1 MPLHIVTV
9 ANKSQYYYPY
19 LVQSCKDNG
28 IALEVLGFGETFEG
42 LNWKNKKMIDYL
54 KTKGQRDLVCFIDGF
69 DVICVRNLQQ
79 LEAAYQEIQAQTGC
93 KIAVAEDRRSPGLD
107 WMATLY
113 FGTCKNQSIN
123 SGTYIGYAPDLLS
136 VIEATYAL
144 NPTND
149 MSDQISLTNYCKQDP
164 DAFYIDTEAKLFL
177 TLLYPLQDLR
187 PHIVLERG
195 VVTYKGER
203 PFFVHAAGYGFLDTL
218 LQDLGYSVDDTIQNS
233 LWRNFFTNKILMYFR
248 YVCRMIWLPV
258 LILLVVLTGIYYRR
272 DLQQFIKRTLSSNRD
287 AKSIIRFNRGGS

>member
-28 IALEVLGFGETFEG
+28 ITLEVLGFGEVYEG

-79 LEAAYQEIQAQTGC
+79 LESVYQEIQAQTGC
-93 KIAVAEDRRSPGLD
+93 KIAVAEDKRTPMMD

-123 SGTYIGYAPDLLS
+123 SGTYIGYAPDLLD

-149 MSDQISLTNYCKQDP
+149 MSDQISLTNYCKQVP
-164 DAFYIDTEAKLFL
+164 EAFYIDTDAKLFL

-187 PHIVLERG
+187 PHITLENGRL
-195 VVTYKGER
+195 TYKGEH
-203 PFFVHAAGYGFLDTL
+203 PFFVHAPGYGFLDTIL
-218 LQDLGYSVDDTIQNS
+218 KDLGYSVDSKIQNE
-233 LWRNFFTNKILMYFR
+233 LWYNFFLNKILMYVR
-248 YVCRMIWLPV
+248 YVFRMVWLPV
-258 LILLVVLTGIYYRR
+258 LFIAVVLTTVYYRTALYR
-272 DLQQFIKRTLSSNRD
+272 SFKRISSR
-287 AKSIIRFNRGGS
+287 

>member
-28 IALEVLGFGETFEG
+28 ITLEVLGFGEPFEG

-79 LEAAYQEIQAQTGC
+79 LESVYQEIQARTGC
-93 KIAVAEDRRSPGLD
+93 KIAVAEDKRSPGLD
-107 WMATLY
+107 WFATLY

-149 MSDQISLTNYCKQDP
+149 MSDQISLTKYCNHTP

-187 PHIVLERG
+187 PHVDLDNRVL
-195 VVTYKGER
+195 TYKGER
-203 PFFVHAAGYGFLDTL
+203 PFFVHAPGYGFLNTIL
-218 LQDLGYSVDDTIQNS
+218 GDLGYSVDSTIQNE
-233 LWRNFFTNKILMYFR
+233 LWRNFFLNKILMYFR
-248 YVCRMIWLPV
+248 YIIRMIFPILLIVVV
-258 LILLVVLTGIYYRR
+258 LIAVYYRR
-272 DLQQFIKRTLSSNRD
+272 DLYRLFKKISPR
-287 AKSIIRFNRGGS
+287 